1 MYLSWNEKIITD
13 FSDKNLESAYNGG
26 YVFTRVGKGVMKQ
39 TRSLRIDLSKFELSS
54 ENKRILKKTEE
65 LNLSVSPIPYE
76 KYTWEIHKLGKNFYE
91 QKFGKGTFSAQK
103 IKELI
108 TDKEKSNFN
117 QLFVYSLPTVI
128 LNEVNLPTGQAGNP
142 LNQDERD
149 PSVAELPQDDK
160 RLETGYCI
168 ALETKNILHYC
179 YPFYNLEMNYP
190 NIGLG
195 MMTKAILWAKENNK
209 KYIYLGSFSRPTDTY
224 KLQFSGLEWFDGTSW
239 QTNTDQLKNLLQ
251 NTESKN

>member
-1 MYLSWNEKIITD
+1 MYLSWNEKTITD
-13 FSDKNLESAYNGG
+13 FSDENIESAYNEG

-65 LNLSVSPIPYE
+65 LNLSLYPIPYD
-76 KYTWEIHKLGKNFYE
+76 KYTWEIHKLGKDFYE

-108 TDKEKSNFN
+108 TEKEKSNFN

-128 LNEVNLPTGQAGNP
+128 LNEVKNP
-142 LNQDERD
+142 LNKYGRD
-149 PSVAELPQDDK
+149 PSVAELSQDDK
-160 RLETGYCI
+160 RLEAGYCI
-168 ALETKNILHYC
+168 ALETKNISHYC
-179 YPFYNLEMNYP
+179 YPFYNLELNYP

-195 MMTKAILWAKENNK
+195 MMTKAIVWAKENNK

-224 KLQFSGLEWFDGTSW
+224 KLQFSGLEWFDGKNW
-239 QTNTDQLKNLLQ
+239 QTNTEELKIIF
-251 NTESKN
+251 S

>member
-1 MYLSWNEKIITD
+1 MYLSWNEKTITD
-13 FSDKNLESAYNGG
+13 FSDNNIESAYNDG

-39 TRSLRIDLSKFELSS
+39 TRSLRIDLEKFELSS

-65 LNLSVSPIPYE
+65 LSLGISPIPYE
-76 KYTWEIHKLGKNFYE
+76 QYTWEIHKLGKDFYE

-117 QLFVYSLPTVI
+117 QLFVYSLPAVI
-128 LNEVNLPTGQAGNP
+128 LTHSLRSVQAPEESTPIKKNSI
-142 LNQDERD
+142 D
-149 PSVAELPQDDK
+149 PSSATTSLGMTMPV
-160 RLETGYCI
+160 GYCI

-179 YPFYNLEMNYP
+179 YPFYNLDINYP

-195 MMTKAILWAKENNK
+195 MMTKAIVWAKESNK

-224 KLQFSGLEWFDGTSW
+224 KLQFSGLEWFDGSGW
-239 QTNTDQLKNLLQ
+239 QTNTDRLKTIL
-251 NTESKN
+251 